1 MFHHSKKFQ
10 AKKGTLISDGKKSLV
25 QNANQ
30 VKVTISAQRI
40 SPEVSGLVGVRGPEL
55 GDEDAEDVDEEDK
68 VGEDAEEPR
77 RHVDPLHPLL
87 ALGGQR
93 PTERIVHKDPEDAVE
108 HAGNHGQAWKKENG
122 DKFFNMVLASLSVL

>member
-10 AKKGTLISDGKKSLV
+10 AKKKKGTVISDGKKSLV

-30 VKVTISAQRI
+30 VMVTISAQRI
-40 SPEVSGLVGVRGPEL
+40 SPEVGGLVGVRGPEL

-93 PTERIVHKDPEDAVE
+93 PAERVVHKNPEYAVE
-108 HAGNHGQAWKKENG
+108 HAGNHGQTCERESG
-122 DKFFNMVLASLSVL
+122 FGESV